1 MVPPL
6 PPMWR
11 HYISHAFLLA
21 CKWSIVQGRERHPV
35 ANGREGPLCPSSA
48 PVVNSVP
55 EWMCLWCASIVIIHL
70 TSSLLLMLSVA
81 MVMGY
86 NCRAMTSHAECGSV
100 REAQCSSHKIMVH
113 GRRVTA
119 EIFENSTVAYGSSC
133 DCVHCTP
140 SACELNTPLAR

>member
-6 PPMWR
+6 PPVWR
-11 HYISHAFLLA
+11 HYISNAFLLVY
-21 CKWSIVQGRERHPV
+21 KWSIVQGREIHPV
-35 ANGREGPLCPSSA
+35 ANGREGALYPSSA
-48 PVVNSVP
+48 PVVKGVP
-55 EWMCLWCASIVIIHL
+55 EWLCLWWAAIVIIYL

-113 GRRVTA
+113 RRRVTA
-119 EIFENSTVAYGSSC
+119 EILRTLQWHTAAAAVTV
-133 DCVHCTP
+133 CVLHPKCIWT
-140 SACELNTPLAR
+140 E